1 MLYTR
6 NGGGEQMVSNP
17 STKALPSL
25 ASATQHFFKEA
36 SAHLKLDPGIT
47 KILEQPQRE
56 VVVQVPL
63 VKEDGSLE
71 VFSGYRV
78 QHSNARGPFK
88 GGIRF
93 HPSVDLD
100 EVRGLAALMTWK
112 CAAVN
117 IPYGGAKGGI
127 AVDPK
132 TLTKRELKTLTQS
145 FISMIMPAL
154 GPLKDIPAPDV
165 NTSAETMGWIVAK
178 ACELA
183 GDDVRGIVTGKPI
196 ELGGSLGRRE
206 ATGKGVAVTT
216 LRLLKWLGKD
226 PAKMRAVVQGFGNNG
241 SYTALYL
248 AQAGCKI
255 QAVSDISGGLYKES
269 GLDIHALLEYVQT
282 SHNHLLAGYP
292 DATPMSNE
300 ELLEADVDVLI
311 PAALENQITVANAEQ
326 IKAPIIIEAAN
337 APVTP
342 EADAIL
348 RKRGTIVVPDIL
360 ANAGGV
366 VVSYFEWVQNQ
377 QGYYWDLDTV
387 NTRLTITMHRA
398 FDDIYLLANEQHI
411 PLRTAAY
418 AIAVQRVARA
428 LEQKGVL
435 VC

>member
-1 MLYTR
+1 
-6 NGGGEQMVSNP
+6 MVSNP

-282 SHNHLLAGYP
+282 SDDHLLAGYP

-300 ELLEADVDVLI
+300 ELLKADVDVLI